1 MERIKFLKHRGG
13 SWHKGCIAKVIL
25 LASLFFI
32 QGCSYLQPE
41 EPLFQGISNRGM
53 IPVSPTNAYVGSN
66 LFLSQQMENSPELY
80 HFIESRG
87 APHAIRVNE
96 RPNRNPELIMY
107 YPREDALYI
116 AELSASRSMYNW
128 IARGPHKIP
137 RYESATLSQ
146 PSFDVKGE
154 PLLAL
159 FDREI
164 RFPPKYPQTS
174 LKTVAIPKLPEIKPP
189 PKPARHITRA
199 KPAPKKSEPP
209 KAPTQP
215 VYKPLNMDQ
224 MAIQMSQGFAERD
237 KNGDLIHT
245 VKSDAEKIEDIAKWY
260 TGDVK
265 NGDTLLKATGLEG
278 IKTLTKGLRIRVP
291 FAHVKNTKQMTE

>member
-189 PKPARHITRA
+189 PKQHVILLELSLRQRKVSHQKLQLNQSINPLIWTKWPSRCHRA
-199 KPAPKKSEPP
+199 LLREIKMEISYIQSSR
-209 KAPTQP
+209 TQ
-215 VYKPLNMDQ
+215 KR
-224 MAIQMSQGFAERD
+224 S
-237 KNGDLIHT
+237 
-245 VKSDAEKIEDIAKWY
+245 KI
-260 TGDVK
+260 
-265 NGDTLLKATGLEG
+265 
-278 IKTLTKGLRIRVP
+278 
-291 FAHVKNTKQMTE
+291 